1 VRTIRKSSDTPS
13 ESLGDTLAHMFRHPV
28 LSIVPPWSW
37 KAAAFTA
44 LVRATTFF
52 LTNLRSGERTALHAM
67 LVEGAYAIFA
77 AGLAGA
83 ISQQLRHT
91 EPLLPTLAIV
101 LVGLPGVFVVGQF
114 LVHHAAHTPN
124 VAGGLLLAFLLTS
137 VSSGFS
143 WFAMR
148 KGAML
153 GGVDDTTVM
162 HDMKALPAI
171 AVDFL
176 MAAPRWLFRSFRERR
191 ADRE

>member
-1 VRTIRKSSDTPS
+1 MLRM
-13 ESLGDTLAHMFRHPV
+13 LRHPV
-28 LSIVPPWSW
+28 RSIVPPWSW
-37 KAAAFTA
+37 KAATFTP
-44 LVRATTFF
+44 LVRAASFYV
-52 LTNLRSGERTALHAM
+52 TNLRNGERVALHAM

-91 EPLLPTLAIV
+91 EPLLPTLAII
-101 LVGLPGVFVVGQF
+101 LIGLPGVFVVGQF
-114 LVHHAAHTPN
+114 LMHRAAHTPN

-137 VSSGFS
+137 ISSGFS

-171 AVDFL
+171 SIAFL
-176 MAAPRWLFRSFRERR
+176 MAVPRWLSGSFRERR
-191 ADRE
+191 TGDE